1 MGTDP
6 LSTQEK
12 SLPAAWELSDP
23 TLSPLSQ
30 TDFLPLCLGPH
41 CLGPIALSLPS
52 LFGVPKGV
60 MPVSNSVHTEYPSQP
75 TVPAN
80 TDLCPPP

>member
-1 MGTDP
+1 MNRGVDGNRKASHSMG
-6 LSTQEK
+6 LSAPTR
-12 SLPAAWELSDP
+12 SL
-23 TLSPLSQ
+23 LSQ
-30 TDFLPLCLGPH
+30 TAFLPLCLGPH

-52 LFGVPKGV
+52 LFAVPKEV
-60 MPVSNSVHTEYPSQP
+60 MPGMFPMVSTQP